1 MRHADIKVR
10 PVLFGTVC
18 YGAQVQVYL
27 KKTTTTI
34 LTLKMVAAFKKCLQK
49 KKQKTKHKLHQCSN
63 LIC

>member
-27 KKTTTTI
+27 KKNNNNNNINTQNGCCQ
-34 LTLKMVAAFKKCLQK
+34 LMPS
-49 KKQKTKHKLHQCSN
+49 KKQKKTNINCINAQ
-63 LIC
+63 I